1 MSVKQQLLDYG
12 IRKRKPYSDKTIIS
26 YMSNYKKLN
35 DNKEVENV
43 DFLDDMEIIEEK
55 LNEMKLNTRKT
66 YLIAVCAILRAR
78 EDDDLLDF
86 YEKLLEEANKEYNI
100 LKETKILTDTENK
113 NWTTLDKLKEV
124 RNFYEDE
131 VSSLG
136 DKILRKQLFTIQKYM
151 VASLYTLIPPIR
163 CDYVDMS
170 IIKDIDDDDEKNN
183 FLLIKSESNKY
194 FILNDFKT
202 KSTYGKQ
209 KIPIPEDLN
218 KVINFWLKYNNTGFF
233 LINTK
238 YKPLDRNSLSKLI
251 VSTFLPTG
259 KHITLNL
266 LRKIWVSSSMDGTS
280 FQKSENL
287 SKQMLHN
294 TLTAYQNYYKVVQQ

>member
-43 DFLDDMEIIEEK
+43 DFLDDMEIIKDK

-78 EDDDLLDF
+78 NDNDLLDF
-86 YEKLLEEANKEYNI
+86 YEKLLLEANKEYNI
-100 LKETKILTDTENK
+100 LKETKILTDSENE

-136 DKILRKQLFTIQKYM
+136 DKIERKQLFTIQKFM

-163 CDYVDMS
+163 CDYINMS
-170 IIKDIDDDDEKNN
+170 IIKNIEEDDGQHN
-183 FLLIKSESNKY
+183 FLLINTESNKY

>member
-1 MSVKQQLLDYG
+1 ME
-12 IRKRKPYSDKTIIS
+12 
-26 YMSNYKKLN
+26 LN

-43 DFLDDMEIIEEK
+43 DFLDDMEIIKDK
-55 LNEMKLNTRKT
+55 LNEMKLNTGKT
-66 YLIAVCAILRAR
+66 YLIAICAILRAR
-78 EDDDLLDF
+78 NDNDLLDF
-86 YEKLLEEANKEYNI
+86 YEKLLLEANKEYNI
-100 LKETKILTDTENK
+100 LKETKILTDVEQK

-124 RNFYEDE
+124 ASFYEDE

-136 DKILRKQLFTIQKYM
+136 NKILRKQLFTIQKFM

-163 CDYVDMS
+163 CDYINMS
-170 IIKDIDDDDEKNN
+170 IIKNIEEDDGQHN
-183 FLLIKSESNKY
+183 FLLINTESNKY

>member
-163 CDYVDMS
+163 CDYINMS
-170 IIKDIDDDDEKNN
+170 IIKNIDEDDEQHN
-183 FLLIKSESNKY
+183 FLLINSESNKY

>member
-35 DNKEVENV
+35 DDKEVENV

-78 EDDDLLDF
+78 NDNDLLDF
-86 YEKLLEEANKEYNI
+86 YEKLLLEANKEYNI
-100 LKETKILTDTENK
+100 LKETKILTDSENE

-136 DKILRKQLFTIQKYM
+136 DKIERKQLFTIQKFM

-163 CDYVDMS
+163 CDYINMS
-170 IIKDIDDDDEKNN
+170 IIKNIEEDDGKNN
-183 FLLIKSESNKY
+183 FLLINTESNKY

>member
-35 DNKEVENV
+35 DDKEVENV

-78 EDDDLLDF
+78 NDNDLLDF
-86 YEKLLEEANKEYNI
+86 YEKLLLEANKEYNI
-100 LKETKILTDTENK
+100 LKETKILTDSENE

-136 DKILRKQLFTIQKYM
+136 DKIERKQLFTIQKFM

-163 CDYVDMS
+163 CDYINMS
-170 IIKDIDDDDEKNN
+170 IIKNIEEDDGKNN
-183 FLLIKSESNKY
+183 FLLINTESNKY

-218 KVINFWLKYNNTGFF
+218 KVINFWLKYNSSGFF
-233 LINTK
+233 LINRK
-238 YKPLDRNSLSKLI
+238 LKPLDRNGLSKLI